1 MTAPAATWSDTD
13 ILARTLYG
21 EARGESLAGIQA
33 VASVILNRQ
42 AVVLARPGRARQFG
56 GPAIG
61 SICRA
66 PWQFSCWLESDP
78 NFRALNGATIIGAAF
93 QTCTSVARQ
102 AVAGQLVD
110 ATGGADHYCVTKI
123 ADRTAWA
130 RGRKPTVIIGAHS
143 FYRLEG

>member
-42 AVVLARPGRARQFG
+42 AVVVARPARIKQFG

-61 SICRA
+61 SICQA
-66 PWQFSCWLESDP
+66 LWQFSCWLPDDP
-78 NFRALNGATIIGAAF
+78 NYRALHAATIVGAAF

-110 ATGGADHYCVTKI
+110 ATGKADHYCVTRI
-123 ADRTAWA
+123 AERTAWA
-130 RGRKPTVIIGAHS
+130 RGRTPTVIIGAHS